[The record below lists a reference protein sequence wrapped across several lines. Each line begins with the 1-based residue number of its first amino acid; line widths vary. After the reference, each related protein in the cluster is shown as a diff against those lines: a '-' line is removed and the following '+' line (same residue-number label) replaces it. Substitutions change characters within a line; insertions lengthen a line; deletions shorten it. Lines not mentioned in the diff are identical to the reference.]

1 MAVELEELP
10 PPDPKENNQKKK
22 RPIACF
28 LVVALGILCL
38 VLLLLVILTF
48 ALRIHCP
55 NCDLENGPQTPS
67 PEEITKENNLVHFIH
82 VSDINLDLKYN
93 SSISRSDFCR
103 FNEAAKPT
111 EFGAPYGRIGCDTP
125 VLLLNSSLEAMKNV
139 SSGKNL
145 EFVLISG
152 NLSPHVVIPDKQRI
166 LQGIVATANNTH
178 AFFPDIPVF
187 PVLGLN
193 DFLVPYILPNSSD
206 WYETVLSYWAPLIV
220 CDGCPVDVNEPTTM
234 AVLKKT
240 FLEGGY
246 YNASIADGKM
256 VLIVLNTIYWHYRS
270 NRDDPKVNETALR
283 QISWL
288 ENQLESAKEQGKKVL
303 IASHIPPGMDIA
315 EHEPFW
321 LPIYTKQYLDLVAGK
336 YRTVV
341 AGQLFGHMHKD
352 DFRLQLLDPVKD
364 SSDIKKSFA
373 LLAPSLSPDYNSNPA
388 FRMMSL
394 DKETLSLVDYNQYYM
409 DLDPVFSIP
418 VWQTDY
424 TFSKKYPSS
433 NKFLNAD
440 RIDELNQELLNNR
453 NDVIWKAYAF
463 SRQVNFWPDYH
474 PRAVLYCAMR
484 YVFKQDYEKCLLK
497 LHFSDFVTT
506 KPT

>member
-1 MAVELEELP
+1 M
-10 PPDPKENNQKKK
+10 K
-22 RPIACF
+22 R
-28 LVVALGILCL
+28 
-38 VLLLLVILTF
+38 
-48 ALRIHCP
+48 
-55 NCDLENGPQTPS
+55 S
-67 PEEITKENNLVHFIH
+67 
-82 VSDINLDLKYN
+82 
-93 SSISRSDFCR
+93 
-103 FNEAAKPT
+103 KPA

-270 NRDDPKVNETALR
+270 HRDNPKVNETALR

-336 YRTVV
+336 YNTVV
-341 AGQLFGHMHKD
+341 VGQLFGHMHKD

-388 FRMMSL
+388 FRIMSL
-394 DKETLSLVDYNQYYM
+394 DKETLSFVDYNQYYM
-409 DLDPVFSIP
+409 DLDPVFSVP

-424 TFSKKYPSS
+424 IFSKKYPSA
-433 NKFLNAD
+433 NKFLDAD
-440 RIDELNQELLNNR
+440 RIDELNRGLLNNR
-453 NDVIWKAYAF
+453 NDVFWKAYAF
-463 SRQVNFWPDYH
+463 SRQVNFWPDRH